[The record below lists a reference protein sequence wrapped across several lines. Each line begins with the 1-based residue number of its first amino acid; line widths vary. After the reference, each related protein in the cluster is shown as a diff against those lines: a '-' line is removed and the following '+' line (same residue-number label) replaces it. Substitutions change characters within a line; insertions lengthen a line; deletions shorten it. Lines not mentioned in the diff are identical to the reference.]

1 MADTESIKELF
12 LRRLQKVLSI
22 VSLATVVLLLL
33 QVTTGIAGPEWFRLY
48 LFPVLLSAA
57 VGYLTNYIAIE
68 MLFKPYERREFHWI
82 RLATFGLWRQ
92 GMVPANKDKIG
103 WVLGEEIPQRLLNPE
118 AISAELCET
127 AADFTSN
134 PAFIERIRKSVQV
147 LLNHHKERIAA
158 FLVPQIQSSLKEAL
172 RENFTAANL
181 QLFWD
186 RVLARW
192 LDRPENRQ
200 LLSAGIVSGLK
211 AKSPEL
217 CELLRRT
224 MHDGVRDYVNTR
236 LPFLPR
242 SGEFAAGF
250 VAYLDW
256 DDIRRQIERKL
267 EDPSLQELIGSE
279 LAHQS
284 ERFRAWIASPESEP
298 QIEGFLNGTR
308 VKLEHFLRDYLQR
321 AIPATADQIL
331 NSEALWD
338 WVKNELLPQVQQHLN
353 YWLRN
358 NGKRLVIEKLD
369 LSRRIENSIRE
380 QDVRE
385 FHAMINAVA
394 AEHLGAIQVL
404 GYVLGFVIGLFQV
417 VAGFR

>member
-103 WVLGEEIPQRLLNPE
+103 RVLGEEIPQRLLNPE

-192 LDRPENRQ
+192 LDRPEKRQ

-256 DDIRRQIERKL
+256 DDIRRQVERKL

>member
-103 WVLGEEIPQRLLNPE
+103 RVLGEEIPQRLLNPE

-127 AADFTSN
+127 AAGFTSN

-200 LLSAGIVSGLK
+200 LLSA
-211 AKSPEL
+211 
-217 CELLRRT
+217 
-224 MHDGVRDYVNTR
+224 
-236 LPFLPR
+236 
-242 SGEFAAGF
+242 
-250 VAYLDW
+250 
-256 DDIRRQIERKL
+256 
-267 EDPSLQELIGSE
+267 
-279 LAHQS
+279 
-284 ERFRAWIASPESEP
+284 
-298 QIEGFLNGTR
+298 
-308 VKLEHFLRDYLQR
+308 
-321 AIPATADQIL
+321 
-331 NSEALWD
+331 
-338 WVKNELLPQVQQHLN
+338 
-353 YWLRN
+353 
-358 NGKRLVIEKLD
+358 
-369 LSRRIENSIRE
+369 
-380 QDVRE
+380 
-385 FHAMINAVA
+385 
-394 AEHLGAIQVL
+394 
-404 GYVLGFVIGLFQV
+404 
-417 VAGFR
+417 

>member
-103 WVLGEEIPQRLLNPE
+103 RVLGEEIPQRLLNPE

-192 LDRPENRQ
+192 LDRSENRQ

-256 DDIRRQIERKL
+256 DDIRRQVERKL

-321 AIPATADQIL
+321 VIPATADQIL
-331 NSEALWD
+331 NSEALWN

>member
-1 MADTESIKELF
+1 M
-12 LRRLQKVLSI
+12 
-22 VSLATVVLLLL
+22 
-33 QVTTGIAGPEWFRLY
+33 
-48 LFPVLLSAA
+48 
-57 VGYLTNYIAIE
+57 
-68 MLFKPYERREFHWI
+68 
-82 RLATFGLWRQ
+82 
-92 GMVPANKDKIG
+92 
-103 WVLGEEIPQRLLNPE
+103 
-118 AISAELCET
+118 
-127 AADFTSN
+127 
-134 PAFIERIRKSVQV
+134 
-147 LLNHHKERIAA
+147 
-158 FLVPQIQSSLKEAL
+158 
-172 RENFTAANL
+172 
-181 QLFWD
+181 
-186 RVLARW
+186 
-192 LDRPENRQ
+192 
-200 LLSAGIVSGLK
+200 
-211 AKSPEL
+211 
-217 CELLRRT
+217 
-224 MHDGVRDYVNTR
+224 NTR

>member
-103 WVLGEEIPQRLLNPE
+103 RVLGEEIPQRLLNPE

-127 AADFTSN
+127 AAD
-134 PAFIERIRKSVQV
+134 FIERIRKSVQV

-200 LLSAGIVSGLK
+200 LLSSGIVSGLK

-256 DDIRRQIERKL
+256 DDIRRQVERKL

-321 AIPATADQIL
+321 VIPATADQIL

>member
-1 MADTESIKELF
+1 
-12 LRRLQKVLSI
+12 
-22 VSLATVVLLLL
+22 
-33 QVTTGIAGPEWFRLY
+33 
-48 LFPVLLSAA
+48 
-57 VGYLTNYIAIE
+57 
-68 MLFKPYERREFHWI
+68 
-82 RLATFGLWRQ
+82 
-92 GMVPANKDKIG
+92 MVPANKDKIG
-103 WVLGEEIPQRLLNPE
+103 RVLGEEIPQRLLNPE